1 MILVCPECS
10 THYEIPSALP
20 EGGTKVRCTSC
31 THVWMATADDVF
43 ENAAL
48 AEESAQAKE
57 AAPEETDSSLLE
69 EEEAGIP
76 AISPFDE
83 DPFEELDFEE
93 IEEEAL
99 NETEEL
105 DQAELDSL
113 FEEMGVDPEPEPVP
127 EPEPE
132 QAEEN
137 SQGDIDSLF
146 DEMADEE
153 PEDDN
158 SQDDIDSL
166 FDEVGDDAGEENSQ
180 DDIDGLFD
188 EPEAAEENSQD
199 DIDGLFDEPAADEG
213 EENSQDD
220 IDGLFDEEPAVSEE
234 PQAEEPLAAAEE
246 DAEDPFENETVEVEL
261 DDEPAVEPEP
271 IAAKLPIWKRL
282 SRNEMIGWG
291 GYALSIVLVFSIIIM
306 ARVSIVKAIPSMAG
320 VYAAL
325 GMNVNVRGLTFTNVQ
340 QKWVIE
346 DNRLLLKVRGEVT
359 NLTNRYKT
367 LPPMVFG
374 AVGSDKKEIF
384 RWVMR
389 VRKKPLLP
397 GEKAPFTAM
406 VPLPPEQARHLYISF
421 Q

>member
-43 ENAAL
+43 ETAAL

-57 AAPEETDSSLLE
+57 ATPEETDSSLQ

-76 AISPFDE
+76 AISPADE
-83 DPFEELDFEE
+83 DPLEELDFEE

-113 FEEMGVDPEPEPVP
+113 FEEMGVDLEPEP

-166 FDEVGDDAGEENSQ
+166 FDEVGDDEGEENSQ

-199 DIDGLFDEPAADEG
+199 DIDGLFDE
-213 EENSQDD
+213 
-220 IDGLFDEEPAVSEE
+220 EPAVSEE
-234 PQAEEPLAAAEE
+234 PHAEEPLAAAEE

-271 IAAKLPIWKRL
+271 IAAKLPIWKKL

-374 AVGSDKKEIF
+374 AVGPGKKEIF

-406 VPLPPEQARHLYISF
+406 VPLPPKQARHLYISF

>member
-20 EGGTKVRCTSC
+20 EEGTKVRCTSC
-31 THVWMATADDVF
+31 THVWMATSDDVF

-48 AEESAQAKE
+48 AEESTKAKE
-57 AAPEETDSSLLE
+57 AIPEEADV
-69 EEEAGIP
+69 GIP
-76 AISPFDE
+76 AISPTDE
-83 DPFEELDFEE
+83 DPLEELDFEE
-93 IEEEAL
+93 IEEEL
-99 NETEEL
+99 EDGGDEL

-113 FEEMGVDPEPEPVP
+113 FEEMGVEPGP

-132 QAEEN
+132 PEAEEEN

-146 DEMADEE
+146 DEMGDGPEE
-153 PEDDN
+153 EN
-158 SQDDIDSL
+158 SQGDIDSL
-166 FDEVGDDAGEENSQ
+166 FDEMG
-180 DDIDGLFD
+180 D
-188 EPEAAEENSQD
+188 EPEEENSQD
-199 DIDGLFDEPAADEG
+199 DIDGLFDEPAAEPEEENNQDDIDGLFDEPSTEEG
-213 EENSQDD
+213 EDNSQDD
-220 IDGLFDEEPAVSEE
+220 IDGLFDEDPPAEESPVEEPAEEE
-234 PQAEEPLAAAEE
+234 PIAAATE
-246 DAEDPFENETVEVEL
+246 DLQDPFENEIEEV
-261 DDEPAVEPEP
+261 DDQSTPEAVP
-271 IAAKLPIWKRL
+271 IAAKLPIWKRM
-282 SRNEMIGWG
+282 SREEMIGWG
-291 GYALSIVLVFSIIIM
+291 SYGLSLVLVFAIVIF

-320 VYAAL
+320 VYSVL

-346 DNRLLLKVRGEVT
+346 DNRLLLKVQGEVT

-374 AVGSDKKEIF
+374 AVGTDKKEIF

-397 GEKAPFTAM
+397 GEKAPFMAM
-406 VPLPPEQARHLYISF
+406 VPLPPKQAKHLFISF

>member
-20 EGGTKVRCTSC
+20 EEGTKVRCTSC
-31 THVWMATADDVF
+31 THVWLATAEDVF

-48 AEESAQAKE
+48 AEESVAAKN
-57 AAPEETDSSLLE
+57 ANLEETDAGQE
-69 EEEAGIP
+69 GEDFGIP
-76 AISPFDE
+76 PISPNDE
-83 DPFEELDFEE
+83 DPLEELDFEE

-99 NETEEL
+99 NESEEL

-113 FEEMGVDPEPEPVP
+113 FEEMGVEQGPDPEPEP
-127 EPEPE
+127 EPKPKQE
-132 QAEEN
+132 EEN

-146 DEMADEE
+146 DEMGDEE

-166 FDEVGDDAGEENSQ
+166 FDEMGDDEGEENSQ

-188 EPEAAEENSQD
+188 EPE
-199 DIDGLFDEPAADEG
+199 PA

-220 IDGLFDEEPAVSEE
+220 IDGLFDEEPAKEE
-234 PQAEEPLAAAEE
+234 PEEEPVAAAEE
-246 DAEDPFENETVEVEL
+246 DLEDPFDNEITEVEL
-261 DDEPAVEPEP
+261 DDEPALEPQP
-271 IAAKLPIWKRL
+271 LAAKVPIWKRL
-282 SRNEMIGWG
+282 SRNEMIGWA
-291 GYALSIVLVFSIIIM
+291 GYGLSVILVFAIIIM
-306 ARVSIVKAIPSMAG
+306 ARVSIVKAIPSMAD

-325 GMNVNVRGLTFTNVQ
+325 GMNVNVRGVTFTNVQ

-374 AVGSDKKEIF
+374 AVGPDKKEIF
-384 RWVMR
+384 RWVMK

-397 GEKAPFTAM
+397 GEKAPFMAM
-406 VPLPPEQARHLYISF
+406 VPVPPEQARHLYISF